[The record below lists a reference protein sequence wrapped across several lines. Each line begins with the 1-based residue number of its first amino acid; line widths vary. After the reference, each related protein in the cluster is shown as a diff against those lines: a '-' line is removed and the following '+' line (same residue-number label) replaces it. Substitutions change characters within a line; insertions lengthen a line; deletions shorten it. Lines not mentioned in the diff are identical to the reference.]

1 MIMSHVTSLPNFV
14 CSHSRYKEAAVACF
28 VIVEKNQVWLHCSHL
43 VCAVA
48 PKQLK
53 LDILDL
59 KEIFSMIEVMFSFVS
74 PHCFISAAV
83 LLCSYLH
90 FIPHRGCFY
99 CQLFRKGSSVL
110 LL

>member
-1 MIMSHVTSLPNFV
+1 MSHVTSLPNFV

-74 PHCFISAAV
+74 PHCFYICGGAFMLIFAFHPSSWLF
-83 LLCSYLH
+83 LLST
-90 FIPHRGCFY
+90 
-99 CQLFRKGSSVL
+99 V
-110 LL
+110 